1 MPVTFHLIIPDAA
14 FGPGA
19 GASPSGRPPMPS
31 NLRALLAAM
40 TPSAR
45 IECADDSP
53 STPCELALAA
63 ANNLP
68 GEPGYIPWAAFETG
82 TVGLPCAFIKLCHL
96 QVGTDHIMLSPPE
109 TLDVDLET
117 SRALMAAMAP
127 YFLEDGIALS
137 AHGAVPGTWL
147 ATGEPFRGLRTVSTD
162 QLAGRHL
169 NRSMLESAGKSADSS
184 AALLRRLQ
192 NEMQMLL
199 YTHPVTE
206 ARQQQRLLPVNSFWV
221 TGAGVLEQNTPRS
234 PTVRV
239 EPRLHT
245 AALRRDPTAHTQ
257 AWQAVDADTCADLLA
272 RLRAGED
279 VRLTLCGNRVAQT
292 FERGKT
298 GLFSRFKN
306 FLGLQPN
313 QDVREQL

>member
-14 FGPGA
+14 FGPDA
-19 GASPSGRPPMPS
+19 GASPSNQPPMPS

-109 TLDVDLET
+109 TVEVDLET
-117 SRALMAAMAP
+117 SAVLMAAMAP
-127 YFLEDGIALS
+127 YFLEDGIALR

-169 NRSMLESAGKSADSS
+169 TRSMLESAGKSADSS

-199 YTHPVTE
+199 YTHPVNE
-206 ARQQQRLLPVNSFWV
+206 ACQQQRLLPVNSFWV
-221 TGAGVLEQNTPRS
+221 TGAGVLDQKVPFS

-239 EPRLHT
+239 EPRLHA
-245 AALRRDPTAHTQ
+245 AALSRDAAAHAK
-257 AWQAVDADTCADLLA
+257 AWQVVDTDTVADLLA
-272 RLRAGED
+272 RLRAGEE
-279 VRLTLCGNRVAQT
+279 VLLTLCGNRAAQT
-292 FERGKT
+292 FERNKT
-298 GLFSRFKN
+298 GFLSRFKSL
-306 FLGLQPN
+306 LGLQPN